1 MHFMFPFYLAHATQT
16 YLICFNVLDCSFDRM
31 INRLNF
37 ANIAFGNCW
46 EYFMCV
52 FLIFLRSP

>member
-16 YLICFNVLDCSFDRM
+16 YLICFNVLDYTFDRM

-37 ANIAFGNCW
+37 ANIAFGNC
-46 EYFMCV
+46 
-52 FLIFLRSP
+52 